1 MIPFHR
7 LLIASAIVFCAGF
20 AAWAGVSYWQSR
32 SAVAVALALVFL
44 LFTAGLSYYLRHLN
58 RFLGR

>member
-7 LLIASAIVFCAGF
+7 LLISTAIVFCVVF

-32 SAVAVALALVFL
+32 NAVALALAVAFVA
-44 LFTAGLSYYLRHLN
+44 FAAGLSYYLRHLN